1 MLLLKRSLAFLIDLI
16 IVGAVTAILSFLPFH
31 LFGGVEVFYIGIF
44 IFFLKDLYG
53 GNGSI
58 GKSILGLKV
67 YSIIDEEYEVCRRII
82 RNVFL
87 LLYPIEFIVAF
98 LNDGV
103 RIGDLIAKTRVSLV

>member
-1 MLLLKRSLAFLIDLI
+1 MLLVKRGIAFLIDLM
-16 IVGAVTAILSFLPFH
+16 IVGTVTTILSFLPFH

-44 IFFLKDLYG
+44 IFFLKDLYS

-67 YSIIDEEYEVCRRII
+67 YSTIDEENDVSRRII

-87 LLYPIEFIVAF
+87 LLYPIEFLVAI

-103 RIGDLIAKTRVSLV
+103 RLGDMIAKTRVSLV